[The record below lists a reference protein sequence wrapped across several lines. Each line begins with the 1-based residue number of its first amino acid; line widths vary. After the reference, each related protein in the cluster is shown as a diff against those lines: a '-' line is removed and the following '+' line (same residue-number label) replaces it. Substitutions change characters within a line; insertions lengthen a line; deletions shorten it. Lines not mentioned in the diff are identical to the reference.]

1 MPPDLKDPRTQKFVL
16 GGIFLVGFIFAYYS
30 LVYKGQMEEIE
41 SLQVRLDRVERHVER
56 VKLRIERENIE
67 DLKAQ
72 LNTLENRLEVLERLL
87 PKAEE
92 VPDLLEMIERKGIQA
107 GINAILFEPKGFQEN
122 NQYREQIYKVSV
134 RGGYHSIG
142 TFLSRVGS
150 SSRIVKTSK
159 MILVAHKKEG
169 DREER
174 SVVANFEISTFILPG
189 RGGGKVVTGNESNG

>member
-1 MPPDLKDPRTQKFVL
+1 M
-16 GGIFLVGFIFAYYS
+16 GFIFVYHA
-30 LVYKGQMEEIE
+30 LVYKGQVEEIE
-41 SLQVRLDRVERHVER
+41 SLEARLYRVERHVER

-67 DLKAQ
+67 DLKAE
-72 LNTLENRLEVLERLL
+72 LTALENQLDVLERLL

-107 GINAILFEPKGFQEN
+107 GINAILFEPKGFQDS

-150 SSRIVKTSK
+150 SPRIVKASN
-159 MILVAHKKEG
+159 MILVAHTKKEG
-169 DREER
+169 DRDLR

-189 RGGGKVVTGNESNG
+189 RGGGEVVTGNESNG